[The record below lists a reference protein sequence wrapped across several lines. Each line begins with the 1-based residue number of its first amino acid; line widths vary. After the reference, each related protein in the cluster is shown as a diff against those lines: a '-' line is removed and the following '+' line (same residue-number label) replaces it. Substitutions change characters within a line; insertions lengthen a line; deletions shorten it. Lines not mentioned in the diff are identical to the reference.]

1 MAAAILKTM
10 SKIAAIVPSFA
21 LQNTPILQVTIGDK
35 IVETMGTAPPS
46 PPQIPSIHSWGV
58 SCFPQVARTAAQRCM
73 EGVWEGNIYS
83 PLLS

>member
-46 PPQIPSIHSWGV
+46 APPPKSRPFIVGV
-58 SCFPQVARTAAQRCM
+58 FLVFHR
-73 EGVWEGNIYS
+73 
-83 PLLS
+83 